1 MKKKLKPGPVPTLFN
16 NFPPQKK
23 KRRDN
28 STDRPHRGSSSSVF
42 GCRALQFQ
50 KQPMGSYRKRKAA
63 RVRIADYLKLQCK
76 CNPQITNVNLP
87 CFFLS
92 KSVADHE
99 GGNCTVSCEY
109 SVKGHEATGGAASLP
124 WVQEASLSLCS
135 KKYGCVPAQSAKA
148 ISSALSQEEDTDKG

>member
-23 KRRDN
+23 QRRDN
-28 STDRPHRGSSSSVF
+28 STDRPYRGSSSPVF

-50 KQPMGSYRKRKAA
+50 RQPMGSYRKRKAA

-87 CFFLS
+87 CFFIKERRWTWGRQLYGILWIQCQRAWS
-92 KSVADHE
+92 NRWSSVVTLGT
-99 GGNCTVSCEY
+99 GGFVVIMLKEVWLCACTV
-109 SVKGHEATGGAASLP
+109 G
-124 WVQEASLSLCS
+124 
-135 KKYGCVPAQSAKA
+135 
-148 ISSALSQEEDTDKG
+148 